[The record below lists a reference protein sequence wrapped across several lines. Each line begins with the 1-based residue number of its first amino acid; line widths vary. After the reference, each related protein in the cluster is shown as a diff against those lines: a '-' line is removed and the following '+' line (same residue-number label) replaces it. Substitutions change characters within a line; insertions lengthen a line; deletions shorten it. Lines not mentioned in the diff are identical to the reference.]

1 MVSVFLFLIIFLSV
15 PVSVPASVS
24 VSVSWRVCLFICL
37 SVYVAVVQSY
47 IYCSRKCQ
55 VEAYKK
61 GVKTVQEGV
70 TTRSTPH
77 KHLCASYAAHM
88 QYHAQSNELQGYFP
102 WLVIT
107 KHYRF
112 AVDRVLERVGIIGQ
126 KGYWV
131 NMTVSSPHA
140 LQSSTPSSSPG
151 PGIKMDDRLQQL
163 SAMSSSLGA
172 GEQEVDYSYNIRR
185 RKHVSDE
192 EGWCL
197 PQHDIPTLLFST
209 TCTATG
215 TTTATASNTAPT
227 AAVASSTVVMAGIL
241 PLETIAMHLP
251 SCPADGFPAHSVPH
265 HHSDSLFNAER

>member
-1 MVSVFLFLIIFLSV
+1 
-15 PVSVPASVS
+15 
-24 VSVSWRVCLFICL
+24 
-37 SVYVAVVQSY
+37 
-47 IYCSRKCQ
+47 
-55 VEAYKK
+55 
-61 GVKTVQEGV
+61 
-70 TTRSTPH
+70 
-77 KHLCASYAAHM
+77 M

-227 AAVASSTVVMAGIL
+227 AAVASSTATTSTTSSVVMAGIL